1 MDDNVMTVPEVARY
15 LKLSKSKVYGLVQQR
30 QIPHIK
36 IGRNVRV
43 REKDVQAWLA
53 ANSVSVSKQ

>member
-1 MDDNVMTVPEVARY
+1 MDDNVMTVPEVAWY

>member
-1 MDDNVMTVPEVARY
+1 MDDNVMTVREVAWY